1 MSAKRSNTMDFLGK
15 TAVVTGGAGGVG
27 KCLCIELSKLG
38 CNVAVVDIDQK
49 RVDATVEELRS
60 LGKGRAIG
68 VQCDITKEA
77 MVFSMADKV
86 FETFGNVHLLFNNAG
101 VGLGE
106 AQKKL
111 WDLPV
116 SDWRWGIDVNVMGI
130 VHGIKAFIP
139 RMLAKGEEGFVVNSS
154 SANGGL
160 YSLPNTPIYA
170 ATKASVTSISEV
182 LYQQL
187 QREGGKIRTAVLFP
201 GPHTVNT
208 GILASGTVRPDDYV
222 EDEAQR
228 KVAYESMGDLIK
240 ATGLRIQLT
249 EPEEVASFAIE
260 GIRKGDFWMIPESEN
275 TDRAIGSRTR
285 RILDRGTPDY
295 AF

>member
-1 MSAKRSNTMDFLGK
+1 MEFSGK

-27 KCLCIELSKLG
+27 KCLCIELVKLG
-38 CNVAVVDIDQK
+38 CNVAVIDIDEK
-49 RVDATVEELRS
+49 RIAATVQELEQM
-60 LGKGRAIG
+60 GEGRVIG
-68 VQCDITKEA
+68 LRCDLTKEA
-77 MVFSMADKV
+77 MVLDVADKV

-111 WDLPV
+111 WDLPI

-130 VHGIKAFIP
+130 VHGIKAFVP
-139 RMLAKGEEGFVVNSS
+139 RMLEKDEEGFVINSS

-170 ATKASVTSISEV
+170 ATKAAVTSISEV
-182 LYQQL
+182 LFQQL
-187 QREGGKIRTAVLFP
+187 QREGGKIRTAILFP

-208 GILASGTVRPDDYV
+208 GILASSTVRPDDYV
-222 EDEAQR
+222 EDETQR
-228 KVAYESMGDLIK
+228 KVAYESMDDLIK

-249 EPEEVASFAIE
+249 EPEDVARFALD
-260 GIRKGDFWMIPESEN
+260 GIRKGDFWMIPDSEQ
-275 TDRAIGSRTR
+275 TDMAVGSRTQV
-285 RILDRGTPDY
+285 ILDRGTPGY